1 MPDRLGDKAR
11 ILHILDAITEVE
23 QYTKNVELD
32 SFASNSMMLN
42 ATLHQL
48 SIIGEAANRLSEQ
61 LINDNSSVPWR
72 SIIQLR
78 NLIVHE
84 YFGIDLNMIWAIVRI
99 DLPSFKAN
107 IIHIKDTL
115 I

>member
-1 MPDRLGDKAR
+1 MPDRLGDKIR
-11 ILHILDAITEVE
+11 IQHILDAIEEVE
-23 QYTKNVELD
+23 NYTKDVELD
-32 SFASNSMMLN
+32 DFSSNSMMLN

-61 LINDNSSVPWR
+61 IINDNSRVPWK
-72 SIIQLR
+72 SIIGLR

-84 YFGIDLNMIWAIVRI
+84 YFGIDLNTIWVIVSI
-99 DLPSFKAN
+99 DLPNFKEN
-107 IIHIKDTL
+107 IIQIKDTL